1 MNDSVKRTLST
12 KMVSIET
19 RVNIWPHKTNRARA
33 SKNGSKACT
42 GEEATLLPT
51 LALVKGSLLSLTV
64 VQGRTELTGF
74 ARALHHLFCR
84 AAAPAGLPPATHS
97 RARAEK
103 FRGSHLAIK
112 EGNPPIA

>member
-1 MNDSVKRTLST
+1 MSKGHSAQKWSLSRLACT
-12 KMVSIET
+12 IRS
-19 RVNIWPHKTNRARA
+19 HKTIRARA

-42 GEEATLLPT
+42 GEVATLLPT
-51 LALVKGSLLSLTV
+51 LALVQGSLLSLTIE
-64 VQGRTELTGF
+64 QKRTVLAGF

-84 AAAPAGLPPATHS
+84 AAAPAGLPPAPHT

-103 FRGSHLAIK
+103 FRESHLAIK